1 MTSSL
6 QQVMI
11 PAGAASLSG
20 TLRLPAGAGGLV
32 ILADGGDGRCRRP
45 CLNLAAEFLSGHGVA
60 ALIFDFVRGE
70 NPIRYETLRDI
81 RPLGERLMAAAHWAR
96 HQRRLHAL
104 PIGLFGD
111 GAGAAAVLYA
121 AARLDGLIAAVVSRG
136 GRVDLA
142 GGRALRRIACPALF
156 IVGARDELL
165 LELNRAAFELLPG
178 DKALRIVPRAGGPL
192 EEAGTLLAAAQLAH
206 GWFVRQFATSGN
218 EQDYGDGA
226 EAAPPGACR

>member
-1 MTSSL
+1 MTSGQ

-11 PAGAASLSG
+11 PAGAVSLPG
-20 TLRLPAGAGGLV
+20 TLRLPPFAGGLV
-32 ILADGGDGRCRRP
+32 ILADGGDGKWRRP
-45 CLNLAAEFLSGHGVA
+45 CVNLAAEFLSGHGIA
-60 ALIFDFVRGE
+60 ALIFDFVRSE
-70 NPIRYETLRDI
+70 NPIRYETLRDV

-96 HQRRLHAL
+96 HAPRLRAL
-104 PIGLFGD
+104 HIGLFGD

-121 AARLDGLIAAVVSRG
+121 AAQLDGLIAAIVSRA

-178 DKALRIVPRAGGPL
+178 DKALHVVAHAGGLL
-192 EEAGTLLAAAQLAH
+192 EEVGTLLAAAQIAH
-206 GWFVRQFATSGN
+206 GWFARHFSTAGYDQRYGN
-218 EQDYGDGA
+218 SV
-226 EAAPPGACR
+226 EAAPPGGR